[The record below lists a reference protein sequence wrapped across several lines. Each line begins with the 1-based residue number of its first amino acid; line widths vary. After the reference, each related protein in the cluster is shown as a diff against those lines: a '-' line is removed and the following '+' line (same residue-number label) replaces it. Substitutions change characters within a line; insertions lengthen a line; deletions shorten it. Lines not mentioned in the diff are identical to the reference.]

1 MDEWK
6 ELLQKHQT
14 QESDSSQLTD
24 GASRDSGSLLQQ
36 VRELVGQT
44 DKTGDAG
51 EADGVAAKPVCFS
64 DGYVRRSPVQEY
76 FTPADYRRKTIR
88 KWLLIFCGVCLAV
101 LLVIALYR
109 TGLLSFK

>member
-14 QESDSSQLTD
+14 QENDPSQTTD

-36 VRELVGQT
+36 VRELVRQT
-44 DKTGDAG
+44 DRTGGAG
-51 EADGVAAKPVCFS
+51 EADGGETKPICFS

-88 KWLLIFCGVCLAV
+88 KWLLIVCGVCLAA

>member
-14 QESDSSQLTD
+14 QENDPSQTTD

-44 DKTGDAG
+44 DGAGAG
-51 EADGVAAKPVCFS
+51 EADGGAENPIRFS
-64 DGYVRRSPVQEY
+64 DGYVRRTPVQEY

-88 KWLLIFCGVCLAV
+88 KWLLIVCGVCLAA